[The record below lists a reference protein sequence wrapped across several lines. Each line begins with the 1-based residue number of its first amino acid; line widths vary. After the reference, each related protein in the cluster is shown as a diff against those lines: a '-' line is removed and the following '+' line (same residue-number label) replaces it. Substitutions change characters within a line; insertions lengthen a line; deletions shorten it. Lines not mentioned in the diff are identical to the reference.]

1 MCVAFNLINDID
13 VAETEARIQQYRQE
27 NAALIELNMK
37 REEEYQ
43 RYLQEQEEAE
53 RQVGQSHVQVGLVV
67 GRAEAVAE
75 AGEDGHD
82 ATEAY
87 MEVARNVSQEA
98 PREGLRGEAA
108 VPFIA
113 VM

>member
-1 MCVAFNLINDID
+1 MTISSGLKKSVRSSHLVPFLISLLCVAFNLINDID

-53 RQVGQSHVQVGLVV
+53 RQEQI
-67 GRAEAVAE
+67 GRAHV
-75 AGEDGHD
+75 
-82 ATEAY
+82 
-87 MEVARNVSQEA
+87 
-98 PREGLRGEAA
+98 
-108 VPFIA
+108 
-113 VM
+113 